1 MLFIYILGYIARTIP
16 IEILSIKRM
25 INIILII
32 LAILYVLSP
41 YDILPDLLVGWG
53 WLDDLAVLGFLWRYF
68 YLKKRKKYAYQQQ
81 YHKMDDAAGG
91 ETLKSPYTILEVDR
105 NATPDEIK
113 KAYRRLVN
121 KYHPDKV
128 VHLGEEF
135 KKLAEKR
142 FNEVQEA
149 YQKIKDRS

>member
-1 MLFIYILGYIARTIP
+1 
-16 IEILSIKRM
+16 M
-25 INIILII
+25 INIILVI
-32 LAILYVLSP
+32 LAVLYVLSP
-41 YDILPDLLVGWG
+41 YDILPDMLVGWG
-53 WLDDLAVLGFLWRYF
+53 WLDDLAILGFLWRYF

-81 YHKMDDAAGG
+81 YRKTEYADRG
-91 ETLKSPYTILEVDR
+91 ETLIDPYTILEVDR
-105 NATPDEIK
+105 NATAEEIK

-135 KKLAEKR
+135 KKLAEKH
-142 FNEVQEA
+142 FKEVQEA

>member
-1 MLFIYILGYIARTIP
+1 ML
-16 IEILSIKRM
+16 
-25 INIILII
+25 NIILII

-41 YDILPDLLVGWG
+41 YDILPDFLVGWG

-68 YLKKRKKYAYQQQ
+68 YFKKRKKYTYQQH
-81 YHKMDDAAGG
+81 YRKTEYAGGG
-91 ETLKSPYTILEVDR
+91 ETLKDPYTILEVGK
-105 NATPDEIK
+105 NATPVEIK

-135 KKLAEKR
+135 QKLAEKR
-142 FNEVQEA
+142 FKEVQEA
-149 YQKIKDRS
+149 YQKIKD

>member
-1 MLFIYILGYIARTIP
+1 
-16 IEILSIKRM
+16 M
-25 INIILII
+25 INIILVI
-32 LAILYVLSP
+32 LAVLYVLSP
-41 YDILPDLLVGWG
+41 YDIVPDMLVGWG
-53 WLDDLAVLGFLWRYF
+53 WLDDLAILGFLRRYF

-81 YHKMDDAAGG
+81 YRKTEYADRG
-91 ETLKSPYTILEVDR
+91 ETLKDPYTILEVDR
-105 NATPDEIK
+105 NATAEEIK

-135 KKLAEKR
+135 KKLAEKH
-142 FNEVQEA
+142 FKEVQEA